1 MQSKDYKFTIVKA
14 NKTDLD
20 VRKMM
25 AEIFAEGFSQW
36 LIFFSK
42 DKNVIAKAFAHM
54 FILDQFY
61 VAIEN
66 GEIAGITACT
76 NGNKKSVRL
85 NKKELRKHLGFFKG
99 SMAGMF
105 LKKEFEAPYKNF
117 PPNTGSIEFV
127 GTAPEFRGQG
137 VASQIIQ
144 HIIEHT
150 PYNDYV
156 IEEVADTNTPAMRL
170 YKKLGFEEYKRKPLQ
185 EKIAKKIGINNF
197 LSLKYVKR

>member
-1 MQSKDYKFTIVKA
+1 MQSKVNNFTIVKA

-25 AEIFAEGFSQW
+25 AEIFAEGFTQW

-61 VAIEN
+61 VALVN
-66 GEIAGITACT
+66 GEIAGVTACT
-76 NGNKKSVRL
+76 DGKKRSVRL
-85 NKKELRKHLGFFKG
+85 NKKELRRHLGFFKG
-99 SMAGMF
+99 SMAGIF
-105 LKKEFEAPYKNF
+105 LKKEFEAPYENF
-117 PPNTGSIEFV
+117 PPNTGSVEFV
-127 GTAPEFRGQG
+127 GTASKFRGQG

-144 HIIEHT
+144 HIIENT
-150 PYNDYV
+150 PYIDYV

-170 YKKLGFEEYKRKPLQ
+170 YNKLGFEEYKRKPIP
-185 EKIAKKIGINNF
+185 EKIAKKIGINHF